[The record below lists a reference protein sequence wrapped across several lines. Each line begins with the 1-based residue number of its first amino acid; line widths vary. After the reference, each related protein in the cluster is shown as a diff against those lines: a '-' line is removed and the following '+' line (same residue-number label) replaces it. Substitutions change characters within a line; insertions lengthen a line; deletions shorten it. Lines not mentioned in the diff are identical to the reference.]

1 MKHECVICNF
11 ITFSLPKY
19 FIHLETNKH
28 IQHKQNL
35 DRIKQETNIQIKEEA
50 LNIVE
55 EKIIPAF
62 IKEVKNN
69 NKIIVQEVKGVKKE
83 IKQVNT
89 KVDKVTK
96 IAKQNKEYAKSTLT
110 ILNEKYR
117 DNPPLE
123 YQGDR
128 ESLTALHEYYGLT
141 AYEALNTNKLQKAI
155 IKDYKNK
162 LLVDSIIKILTQFLK
177 KDNLHKQSIFNT
189 DSARNNYTAKHQ
201 DEWKTDKKGI
211 YLNGTIIKPFCS
223 IIKILMEN
231 YRKYKSDKN
240 KYRRY
245 QLFHKDDDPEDIF
258 MEKNEPNFVNK
269 DDSSDENRGG
279 IDDLDESINILSLIK
294 HIQSNRLY
302 DEIIYKLSPI
312 LSYNVRIKKA
322 S

>member
-1 MKHECVICNF
+1 MKHECVMCNF
-11 ITFSLPKY
+11 ITSSLPKY
-19 FIHLETNKH
+19 LLHLETNKH
-28 IQHKQNL
+28 IQNKLNL
-35 DRIKQETNIQIKEEA
+35 DRIKQETIIQTREETLEVVKE
-50 LNIVE
+50 VV
-55 EKIIPAF
+55 IPA
-62 IKEVKNN
+62 IKKEVKNN
-69 NKIIVQEVKGVKKE
+69 NKEILNEVR
-83 IKQVNT
+83 QVNM

-96 IAKQNKEYAKSTLT
+96 IATQNKQYAKSTLT

-141 AYEALNTNKLQKAI
+141 VDEALNTNKLQKAI

-201 DEWKTDKKGI
+201 DAWKSDKKGI
-211 YLNGTIIKPFCS
+211 HLNGTIIKPFCL

-258 MEKNEPNFVNK
+258 MEKNEPDFVNK
-269 DDSSDENRGG
+269 DDSSDENRKG
-279 IDDLDESINILSLIK
+279 IDDLEEICNINTLIK

-312 LSYNVRIKKA
+312 LSYNVRIKNVKKVDIKN
-322 S
+322 

>member
-1 MKHECVICNF
+1 MKHECVMCNF
-11 ITFSLPKY
+11 ITSSLPKY
-19 FIHLETNKH
+19 LLHLETNKH
-28 IQHKQNL
+28 IQNKLNL
-35 DRIKQETNIQIKEEA
+35 DRIKQETIIQTREETLEVVKE
-50 LNIVE
+50 VV
-55 EKIIPAF
+55 IPA
-62 IKEVKNN
+62 IKKEVKNN
-69 NKIIVQEVKGVKKE
+69 NKEILNEVR
-83 IKQVNT
+83 QVNM

-96 IAKQNKEYAKSTLT
+96 IATQNKQYAKSTLT

-141 AYEALNTNKLQKAI
+141 VDEALNTNKLQKAI

-177 KDNLHKQSIFNT
+177 KDNLHLQSIFNT

-201 DEWKTDKKGI
+201 DAWKSDKKGI
-211 YLNGTIIKPFCS
+211 HLNGTIIKPFCL

-258 MEKNEPNFVNK
+258 MEKNEPDFVNK
-269 DDSSDENRGG
+269 DDSSDENRKG
-279 IDDLDESINILSLIK
+279 IDDLEEICNINTLIK

-312 LSYNVRIKKA
+312 LSYNVRIKNVKKVDIKN
-322 S
+322 